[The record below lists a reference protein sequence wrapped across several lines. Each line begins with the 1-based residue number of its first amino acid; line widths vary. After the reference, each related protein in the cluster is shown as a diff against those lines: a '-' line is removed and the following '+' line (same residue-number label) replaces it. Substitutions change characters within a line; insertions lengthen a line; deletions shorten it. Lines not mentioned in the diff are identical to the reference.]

1 MKVTEL
7 LKKVKWVQGKR
18 SKLSKLYY
26 KTVTDLGLKI
36 QRWQVLACYF
46 PKKTL
51 KLMKIYLKK
60 EFEKQEKNAANLTS
74 GNLKITMNEVKK
86 TPRWNENL
94 GKEAWQNA

>member
-1 MKVTEL
+1 M
-7 LKKVKWVQGKR
+7 
-18 SKLSKLYY
+18 
-26 KTVTDLGLKI
+26 
-36 QRWQVLACYF
+36 LACYF

-86 TPRWNENL
+86 PPR
-94 GKEAWQNA
+94 